1 MQTFWTKDH
10 SASNKS
16 LAIVYLCKFLHNE
29 DMTTKVS
36 LLFLK
41 KTLLIKQTNA
51 LAKQAKKVYILL

>member
-10 SASNKS
+10 SASKKS

-29 DMTTKVS
+29 DMTTS
-36 LLFLK
+36 FPPFFLK
-41 KTLLIKQTNA
+41 KTLLIKQANA